1 MKDPQDET
9 KDGKK
14 DEEVEYIPAKP
25 EEEGEGPKSP
35 AAVGGPA
42 APKAG
47 TPAAGAEEA
56 RPHKVGKKDA
66 EIRQLR
72 KELDELKDR
81 YLRAAAEMDNL
92 RKRLDRDRAEYTQ
105 YALSDLLLE
114 LLGILDNL
122 ERALGAAEATG
133 DGKSL
138 REGVELILRMYQSL
152 LFKRGV
158 RPVETQDKK
167 FDPNVHHAMI
177 TEESDAVSEPEIA
190 DVLQKGYRLHS
201 RLLRPALVKVVV
213 PKKD

>member
-1 MKDPQDET
+1 MKDPQDE
-9 KDGKK
+9 KK
-14 DEEVEYIPAKP
+14 DEKKDEDVEYIPEKP
-25 EEEGEGPKSP
+25 EEAGEGPKAP
-35 AAVGGPA
+35 AAAKEGP
-42 APKAG
+42 P
-47 TPAAGAEEA
+47 TPGAEEA
-56 RPHKVGKKDA
+56 RHHKAGKKEA

-72 KELDELKDR
+72 KERDELKDQ
-81 YLRAAAEMDNL
+81 YLRAMAEMDNL

-105 YALSDLLLE
+105 YALTDLLLE

-138 REGVELILRMYQSL
+138 REGVELIYRMYQSA

-158 RPVETQDKK
+158 RVIETQDKK

-177 TEESDAVSEPEIA
+177 TEESEAVGEPEIA
-190 DVLQKGYRLHS
+190 EVLQKGYRLHS

-213 PKKD
+213 PKKS

>member
-1 MKDPQDET
+1 MKDPQDE
-9 KDGKK
+9 KK
-14 DEEVEYIPAKP
+14 DEKKDEDVEYIPEKP
-25 EEEGEGPKSP
+25 EEAGEGPKALAP
-35 AAVGGPA
+35 AKEGP
-42 APKAG
+42 P
-47 TPAAGAEEA
+47 TPGAEEA
-56 RPHKVGKKDA
+56 RHHKAGKKEA

-72 KELDELKDR
+72 RERDELKDQ
-81 YLRAAAEMDNL
+81 YLRAMAEMDNL

-105 YALSDLLLE
+105 YALTDLLLE

-138 REGVELILRMYQSL
+138 REGVELIYRMYQSA

-158 RPVETQDKK
+158 RVIETQDKK

-177 TEESDAVSEPEIA
+177 TEESEAVGEPEIA
-190 DVLQKGYRLHS
+190 EVLQKGYRLHS

-213 PKKD
+213 PKKS